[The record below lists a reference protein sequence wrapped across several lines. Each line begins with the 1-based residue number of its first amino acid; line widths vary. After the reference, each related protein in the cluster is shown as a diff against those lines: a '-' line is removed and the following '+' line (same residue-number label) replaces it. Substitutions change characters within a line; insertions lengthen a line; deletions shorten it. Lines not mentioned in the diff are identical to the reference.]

1 MNQKQKLGYMVL
13 GAWIMAVGITIG
25 QFVTPDIE
33 AQNNGVFDK
42 VVCRELEVVDKAGLV
57 GVRLIAND
65 KVNRVGVFDK
75 LGAIA
80 VAVASFEGMNGIV
93 VNNLQGNA
101 GILLASEEKGNS
113 VDVHTPNVHT
123 PKGDKVGVRLFC
135 AEVANGIQLTEQA
148 GEESMQ
154 LFAGEVR
161 APFIII
167 TDRTGKNMW
176 STP

>member
-1 MNQKQKLGYMVL
+1 MNHKMKLGYTLL
-13 GAWIMAVGITIG
+13 GAGIMALGIIIG

-113 VDVHTPNVHT
+113 VDVHTPE
-123 PKGDKVGVRLFC
+123 GDKVGVRLFC

>member
-1 MNQKQKLGYMVL
+1 MNHKQKLGYMAL
-13 GAWIMAVGITIG
+13 GALILAVSITIG
-25 QFVTPDIE
+25 QFVTPNIE

-80 VAVASFEGMNGIV
+80 VASFEGGNGIV

-101 GILLASEEKGNS
+101 GILLPSEEKGNS
-113 VDVHTPNVHT
+113 VDVHT

-135 AEVANGIQLTEQA
+135 AEVANGIQLTGQA

>member
-1 MNQKQKLGYMVL
+1 MNHKQKLGYMAL
-13 GAWIMAVGITIG
+13 GALILAVGITIG

-80 VAVASFEGMNGIV
+80 VAVASFEGGNGIV

-113 VDVHTPNVHT
+113 VDVHTP
-123 PKGDKVGVRLFC
+123 KGDKVGVRLYC
-135 AEVANGIQLTEQA
+135 AEVANGIQLTGQA